1 MTTVDGR
8 HGAALVCAELE
19 QGLPEL
25 DPIQFEVDSELTEGP
40 MQAVA
45 WTYIARPRPGVAFLG
60 AHLTEALTLRG
71 VTLIKRGS
79 DDTLLLRWY
88 IDWLDALNRSG
99 LNAAFRPVPDGS
111 QPDLASL
118 LSLFG

>member
-1 MTTVDGR
+1 
-8 HGAALVCAELE
+8 
-19 QGLPEL
+19 
-25 DPIQFEVDSELTEGP
+25 
-40 MQAVA
+40 
-45 WTYIARPRPGVAFLG
+45 
-60 AHLTEALTLRG
+60 LTEALTLRG
-71 VTLIKRGS
+71 VTLIKRGP
-79 DDTLLLRWY
+79 DDAVLLRWY

>member
-1 MTTVDGR
+1 VTTGDG
-8 HGAALVCAELE
+8 GDGVSLVRSELE

-25 DPIQFEVDSELTEGP
+25 DPIQFEVDADLTDGP
-40 MQAVA
+40 LQAVA
-45 WTYIARPRPGVAFLG
+45 WTYTAKPRPGALFLG
-60 AHLTEALTLRG
+60 AQLTDAMTLRG
-71 VTLIKRGS
+71 VTLIKRGP
-79 DDTLLLRWY
+79 DNAVLLRWY

-99 LNAAFRPVPDGS
+99 LNAAFRPVPDGR